1 MILAFAKERTKKTLT
16 EKSVR
21 FLAKEQIQMVY
32 FVATP
37 IGNLK
42 EITHRAVEVLQNV
55 SAIFCEDTR
64 HSQVLFREYGI
75 SKPTYSY
82 HKFNEKA
89 SLDFVL
95 SFCERGEDI
104 AVISD
109 AGMPGI
115 NDPGNILVNA
125 LNQKGYPCTVV
136 SGPSAF
142 VNAFVLS
149 GYQPPFTYYGFLPEK
164 RKDREALLDGSV
176 GVAIFYVSVH
186 DLEENAA
193 YLLERLGDRNCC
205 LVKEL
210 TKSHERVRFCTL
222 STMPRDDKG
231 EFVLVVDAAKKHNP
245 LCDLPVEKHL
255 AYYLDGGMSKNDAVK
270 AVAKDRNLPKNE
282 IYKLTIQR

>member
-1 MILAFAKERTKKTLT
+1 
-16 EKSVR
+16 
-21 FLAKEQIQMVY
+21 MVY

-42 EITHRAVEVLQNV
+42 EITHRAVEVLQSV

-64 HSQVLFREYGI
+64 HSQILFKEYGI

-95 SFCERGEDI
+95 SFCRRGEDV
-104 AVISD
+104 AVVSD

-115 NDPGNILVNA
+115 NDPGNVLVNE
-125 LNQKGYPCTVV
+125 LHKQGYPCTVV
-136 SGPSAF
+136 SGASAF

-149 GYQPPFTYYGFLPEK
+149 GYQPPFTYYGFLPERK
-164 RKDREALLDGSV
+164 KDREALLDGCT

-186 DLEENAA
+186 DLQENAA
-193 YLLERLGDRNCC
+193 YLAERLGDRECC

-222 STMPRDDKG
+222 STVPDDDKG
-231 EFVLVVDAAKKHNP
+231 EFVLVVNAAKQANP
-245 LCDLPVEKHL
+245 LCDLPVMQHL
-255 AYYLDGGMSKNDAVK
+255 QYYLDGGMSKNDAVK
-270 AVAKDRNLPKNE
+270 AVAKDRGVPKND
-282 IYKLTIQR
+282 IYKLTI